1 MTFKSNVTKSLIC
14 SAVALATVG
23 SAVKTP
29 AFAGP
34 PLSATTCPALEGY
47 PDCHPDA
54 PAQVQSIQRP
64 KQLWLYAGQQKA
76 KLERGSAH
84 NGGFRTRWA
93 ASNEIQDRYCLQ
105 GTDFGYPGS
114 CQFSTYDQ
122 CMASASGR
130 AASCGINP
138 ADGYTHQ
145 QREWILHY
153 GGARHF

>member
-1 MTFKSNVTKSLIC
+1 MTFKSIVTKSLIC

-23 SAVKTP
+23 SASANYRNTYR
-29 AFAGP
+29 AAG
-34 PLSATTCPALEGY
+34 
-47 PDCHPDA
+47 D
-54 PAQVQSIQRP
+54 Q
-64 KQLWLYAGQQKA
+64 
-76 KLERGSAH
+76 
-84 NGGFRTRWA
+84 
-93 ASNEIQDRYCLQ
+93 IQDRYCLQ

-138 ADGYTHQ
+138 ADGYAHQ
-145 QREWILHY
+145 QREWILNY